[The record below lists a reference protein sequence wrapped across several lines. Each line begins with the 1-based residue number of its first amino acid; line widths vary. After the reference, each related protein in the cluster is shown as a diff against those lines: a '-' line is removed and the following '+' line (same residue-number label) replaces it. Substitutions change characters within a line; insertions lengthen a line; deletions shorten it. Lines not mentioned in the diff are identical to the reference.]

1 MNNQQL
7 LKKLFPICRSITG
20 KGIYTSLKILKNHN
34 KKIKI
39 KYFKTG
45 KNVFDWK
52 IPSEWNIKNAYVK
65 DSKGTKLINFEQ
77 NNLHVISYS
86 KYINKKIK
94 KEELLK
100 KYIF

>member
-20 KGIYTSLKILKNHN
+20 KGIHTSLKILKNHN

-45 KNVFDWK
+45 KNVFDWQ

-94 KEELLK
+94 KK
-100 KYIF
+100 